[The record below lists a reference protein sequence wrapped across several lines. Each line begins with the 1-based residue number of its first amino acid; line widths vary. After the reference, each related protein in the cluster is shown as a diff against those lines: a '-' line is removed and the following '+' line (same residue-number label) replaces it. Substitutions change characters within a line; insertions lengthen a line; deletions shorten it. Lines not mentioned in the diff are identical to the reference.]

1 MEAELEELRPLK
13 ANFDRLLREA
23 QRTWSADCGRFE
35 LQAETARREAKEAER
50 RRYSTQQRLES
61 AEEAVHELTDKV
73 AQLNAELL
81 VDVQGGS
88 GAAPP

>member
-1 MEAELEELRPLK
+1 MRTAGALSCRL
-13 ANFDRLLREA
+13 RLL
-23 QRTWSADCGRFE
+23 
-35 LQAETARREAKEAER
+35 ARREAKEAER